1 MFSDIIDPEAIQ
13 AEKIPSI
20 GNYIAKRFKLGQRIP
35 LTYMNGKFVYK
46 ATDSASF
53 AKKSYEKGDLAVVRF
68 VKVVKGYGVTVQLDS
83 KTFGVIEL
91 SELTDDITQN
101 VSLEA

>member
-1 MFSDIIDPEAIQ
+1 M
-13 AEKIPSI
+13 
-20 GNYIAKRFKLGQRIP
+20 
-35 LTYMNGKFVYK
+35 V
-46 ATDSASF
+46 
-53 AKKSYEKGDLAVVRF
+53 VVRF
-68 VKVVKGYGVTVQLDS
+68 VKVVQGFGVTVQLDS

>member
-1 MFSDIIDPEAIQ
+1 
-13 AEKIPSI
+13 
-20 GNYIAKRFKLGQRIP
+20 
-35 LTYMNGKFVYK
+35 MNGKFVYK

-101 VSLEA
+101 VSLEAQKRGIFIARVIDQDKKGRL